1 MKLET
6 RVFDLSNGRY
16 ASLSELAQAM
26 GMTPYQVYR
35 VRWGKGG
42 ISEKFIIGALQALP
56 EYTLNDLFYV
66 VPNGSKSE
74 GVASEAGR
82 GTNSRRNEVVKLRN
96 AGLSYAEIG
105 RRLGI
110 SHERARQI
118 FKGRNPAKPRK
129 PTLDSRVMLTTGDVA
144 QLLGVHVNTV
154 RRLRNERIL
163 KSYRINPRGDLRFR
177 REDVNVLLK

>member
-1 MKLET
+1 MRLET
-6 RVFDLSNGRY
+6 RVFDLYTRKY
-16 ASLSELAQAM
+16 ASLFELAEAM
-26 GMTPYQVYR
+26 GMTTYQVYR

-74 GVASEAGR
+74 GAANEAGR
-82 GTNSRRNEVVKLRN
+82 EASSRRNEVVKLRN

-110 SHERARQI
+110 SHERSRQI

-129 PTLDSRVMLTTGDVA
+129 PSLDSRVMLTTGDVA

-154 RRLRNERIL
+154 RRLRNEGIL
-163 KSYRINPRGDLRFR
+163 KSYRINLRGDLRFR
-177 REDVNVLLK
+177 RKDVDVLLK